1 MVSGVTTWSITQN
14 GRYEPFEL
22 QVARG
27 QITGHTAVNI
37 FGYQAAVGT
46 GTPILVWEA
55 NIAYVYPTV
64 AQQMRVYS
72 TSASDVNVSVTISG
86 LDANFNPIVETLTLT
101 NGVTGVLTT
110 KSFFRITTM
119 LSNDNNFALP
129 VGDIFLSNTGKTVT
143 YAKII
148 AGINKSQMSLY
159 TVPAGYT
166 FYLTRVDAYANEA
179 GSGNNYANYEVYTKN
194 NITGQTFTLLQT
206 PFLGRYEARRVF
218 PFPYTEKTDIQWQ
231 VSVGTST
238 SPVGVIIEGV
248 LIANDGAL

>member
-27 QITGHTAVNI
+27 QITGHSIANI

-46 GTPILVWEA
+46 GAPLPVWEVTS
-55 NIAYVYPTV
+55 AYTYPVT
-64 AQQMRVYS
+64 ATTMLLYS
-72 TSASDVNVSVTISG
+72 SSASDTNVNVTISG
-86 LDANFNPIVETLTLT
+86 LDANFNPISEQLTLT
-101 NGVTGVLTT
+101 NGVTGVTT
-110 KSFFRITTM
+110 VKSYLRIQSM
-119 LSNDNNFALP
+119 VSNDNIFANP
-129 VGDIFLSNTGKTVT
+129 VGTLTLGNAGKTIV
-143 YAKII
+143 YARILP
-148 AGINKSQMSLY
+148 GINRTQMSIY

-166 FYLTRVDAYANEA
+166 LYLTRIDIFANEA
-179 GSGNNYANYEVYTKN
+179 GSGSNFANYQVYSKN
-194 NITGQTFTLLQT
+194 NVTGQSFVVLQA
-206 PFLGRYEARRVF
+206 PFLGNYNIVRVV

-238 SPVGVIIEGV
+238 SPVGVNIEGI